1 MRPFDYVS
9 ILLSFV
15 ISLVFAQVL
24 TGISRMIQ
32 SGVRRPSIPALYWI
46 GFVLFL
52 SVDYWFSI
60 WGLRDRRD
68 WSFAY
73 VSLQLLFCSLLFLVA
88 RATVPDSAS
97 DAPFDMTAFYERD
110 RRRIMLLFLMFALC
124 GTGLNMT
131 LPGYATS
138 ELLAIAVAMM
148 AMFAIAWRW
157 SSQIVQLSVVVLHAA
172 LMTYYVIRYMPLL
185 S

>member
-1 MRPFDYVS
+1 MKPFDYVS

-15 ISLVFAQVL
+15 ISLIFAQIL

-32 SGVRRPSIPALYWI
+32 SGVRRPSIPATYWI

-60 WGLRDRRD
+60 WGLRNRRD

-88 RATVPDSAS
+88 RATVPDTAS
-97 DAPFDMTAFYERD
+97 DAPIDMTALYERD
-110 RRRIMLLFLMFALC
+110 RRRIMVLFLMFSLC
-124 GTGLNMT
+124 GTAVNLT
-131 LPGYATS
+131 LPGFATS
-138 ELLAIAVAMM
+138 ELLAIAVTMM
-148 AMFAIAWRW
+148 TMFAIAWRW
-157 SSQIVQLSVVVLHAA
+157 SALKVQLSVVVLHAA
-172 LMTYYVIRYMPLL
+172 LMTYYVIRYVPLL